1 MGRLGALFVI
11 ALAAFGLACTQD
23 GSGVEGSGTG
33 GTAPPPGGSAGTGSG
48 AAGTSGGAGDGGGG
62 TTGNAPGAS
71 GAAGAGGTGA
81 LDRDAGSPGAAGAT
95 SDAGPAPDAA
105 TATSWQPSCPAGF
118 TPKAGLNAGFV
129 SDGKARQFHLLLPT
143 DTSTPRPV
151 FVALTGTVQPE
162 MDFVRQSRLDRLT
175 QSGWIVVA
183 PVRTCS
189 QEMRNCNTAGSGGT
203 NDGRPW
209 EPWYDVRGTNGNDDA
224 GPDVRM
230 IIAAVKCVATQHQVD
245 QRRIFHG
252 GISAGGSMANHLL
265 FFSSDFFAGG
275 VPASGVMYGGR
286 VAPRTPIPMQPQ
298 IAIVIWGGPTD
309 KWPLDNPIA
318 DYAPETK
325 AAAMQFAAQPNVVTL
340 ACSGAHGHAWPAAM
354 TPWAGDD
361 AALASEGQ
369 RQGRLPPDPSAH
381 RPRLRPGS
389 LHRSLRGASWS
400 NGSRCSGSPP
410 SLRSVAGAPARSK
423 GRSAEGRAIR

>member
-1 MGRLGALFVI
+1 MGRLRASFVI
-11 ALAAFGLACTQD
+11 AFAAYGLACT
-23 GSGVEGSGTG
+23 GGRNELTGTSTG
-33 GTAPPPGGSAGTGSG
+33 GTSPPPAAGAAGTGASGTTGAGGGGPAGTGAAGSGSDAGGAAGTGNGGPAERDAGPTESDASG
-48 AAGTSGGAGDGGGG
+48 AAGT
-62 TTGNAPGAS
+62 GAS
-71 GAAGAGGTGA
+71 F
-81 LDRDAGSPGAAGAT
+81 
-95 SDAGPAPDAA
+95 
-105 TATSWQPSCPAGF
+105 WQPSCPAGF
-118 TPKAGLNAGFV
+118 APKAGLNDAFM

-183 PVRTCS
+183 PVRSCS
-189 QEMRNCNTAGSGGT
+189 QEMRNCNQSGTGGS

-209 EPWYDVRGTNGNDDA
+209 EPWFDVRGTNGNDDA

-230 IIAAVKCVATQHQVD
+230 IIAAVKCVATKHQVD
-245 QRRIFHG
+245 QRRIYHG

-286 VAPRTPIPMQPQ
+286 VAPRTPIPMQPS
-298 IAIVIWGGPTD
+298 IALVIWGGPTD

-325 AAAMQFAAQPNVVTL
+325 AAAMQFSAQQGVVTL
-340 ACSGAHGHAWPAAM
+340 ACSGMHGHAWPAAM
-354 TPWAGDD
+354 TPWIATTLLSLPKGSNKADF
-361 AALASEGQ
+361 
-369 RQGRLPPDPSAH
+369 RLTAPPTGLGCVLGPYTDH
-381 RPRLRPGS
+381 
-389 LHRSLRGASWS
+389 
-400 NGSRCSGSPP
+400 
-410 SLRSVAGAPARSK
+410 
-423 GRSAEGRAIR
+423 